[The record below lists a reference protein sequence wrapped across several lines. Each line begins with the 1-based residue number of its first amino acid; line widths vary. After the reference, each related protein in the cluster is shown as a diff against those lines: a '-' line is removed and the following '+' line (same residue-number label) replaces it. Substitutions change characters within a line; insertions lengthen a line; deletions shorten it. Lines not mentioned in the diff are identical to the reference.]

1 MTVICVTIVAAV
13 EIWTE
18 VKDRDNVL
26 VAEMFVAYSLIVE
39 SLPSSSVSRDW
50 ACLIKACKAEI
61 MVSAEVMANLLVLA
75 SALASAEDI
84 DEALLLTISNL
95 CFAW

>member
-39 SLPSSSVSRDW
+39 SVPSSSVSRD
-50 ACLIKACKAEI
+50 
-61 MVSAEVMANLLVLA
+61 
-75 SALASAEDI
+75 
-84 DEALLLTISNL
+84 
-95 CFAW
+95 